1 MAADLEAP
9 DDEGAGESWFVPRP
23 SSALMD
29 LPVAYQWEV
38 TRRHPYYLRFWPL
51 AHRYHSGPS
60 TDPQQRALEAA
71 AALILRGIG
80 VSSDPPAPGSTLES
94 LGAGSLSQAWE
105 SGAVAPITFRGLV
118 GMLLAGLPP
127 DLLGEVGRL
136 LQECGAAAGQ
146 GTGERYRF
154 LMDLFALRHPALD
167 AFPPRPVIGVNVSAP
182 QRVITEAMERLT
194 RQWKDQLDIGER
206 RRRDDKLD
214 EYLAVWDLREG
225 WRIDRYDGSQ
235 ERTLREIAQELK
247 VAVSTAANR
256 YRSGFRLIVGREYSP
271 ALWAR
276 VLGFLKVSDWL
287 DPQELPR
294 RTLRR
299 PWRDRRPRE
308 VPESVLQAP
317 GAGREAPG
325 LLNTAGVSDG
335 EIADVE
341 LVLDIQHLV
350 AEGWSNAEIVTELE
364 LTAPGAEEM
373 IEFLRQRHQELL

>member
-9 DDEGAGESWFVPRP
+9 DNEGAGESWFVPRP

-29 LPVAYQWEV
+29 LPVAYRWEV

-51 AHRYHSGPS
+51 AHRYHSDPS

-71 AALILRGIG
+71 AALILHGIG
-80 VSSDPPAPGSTLES
+80 VSSDPPAPGSSLES
-94 LGAGSLSQAWE
+94 LGAGSLSQAWK
-105 SGAVAPITFRGLV
+105 SGAVAPVTFRGLV

-136 LQECGAAAGQ
+136 LQECASAAGPEP
-146 GTGERYRF
+146 GERYRF
-154 LMDLFALRHPALD
+154 LTDLCALRHPALD
-167 AFPPRPVIGVNVSAP
+167 ALPGRPMVSVNIGAP
-182 QRVITEAMERLT
+182 QRIITQALEQFT
-194 RQWKDQLDIGER
+194 RQWKEQQGISER
-206 RRRDDKLD
+206 RRRDDKLND
-214 EYLAVWDLREG
+214 YLAVWDLREG
-225 WRIDRYDGSQ
+225 WLSDHYDASRA
-235 ERTLREIAQELK
+235 RTLREIGQELR
-247 VAVSTAANR
+247 VPVSTAANR
-256 YRSGFRLIVGREYSP
+256 YRSAFRLIVGREYSP

-276 VLGFLKVSDWL
+276 VLGFLKVCDWL

-299 PWRDRRPRE
+299 PWRDRQPRE

-335 EIADVE
+335 EIAHVD

-350 AEGWSNAEIVTELE
+350 AEGWSNAEIVAELE
-364 LTAPGAEEM
+364 LAAPGAEEM
-373 IEFLRQRHQELL
+373 IEFLRQRDQDLL